1 MAETLFPVGY
11 DEETVDVEQLTSVTS
26 AVGFRNGVLFDE
38 ETGDF
43 PRDGRH
49 RLMDSTGIESWSS
62 WVRNCIRTERYKH
75 RAYSSDFGIEWD
87 RVFRA
92 ASREEAESILTRQI
106 TEAVMADPYK
116 RTSYVEDIVYTW
128 SGMESVTLTIT
139 LHGREDVTIDVTA
152 YITRG
157 IA

>member
-1 MAETLFPVGY
+1 
-11 DEETVDVEQLTSVTS
+11 
-26 AVGFRNGVLFDE
+26 
-38 ETGDF
+38 
-43 PRDGRH
+43 
-49 RLMDSTGIESWSS
+49 
-62 WVRNCIRTERYKH
+62 
-75 RAYSSDFGIEWD
+75 
-87 RVFRA
+87 
-92 ASREEAESILTRQI
+92 
-106 TEAVMADPYK
+106 MADPYK